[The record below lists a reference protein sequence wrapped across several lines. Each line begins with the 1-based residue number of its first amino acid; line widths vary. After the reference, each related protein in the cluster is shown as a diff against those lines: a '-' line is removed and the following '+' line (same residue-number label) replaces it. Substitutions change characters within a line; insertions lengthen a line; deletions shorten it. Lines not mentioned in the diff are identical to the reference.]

1 MCLFE
6 NDVPASYFC
15 TTNEF
20 GKRLDRERRPE
31 LLYGTYD
38 IKAPQGFSIRTPMQ
52 PTYVFMLDCS
62 IHAYETGFFHQ
73 SLQSI
78 KSCLE
83 SLPIPDQTRIC
94 LATYDITIQF
104 YVMPTDPNGEP
115 LIL

>member
-15 TTNEF
+15 STNEF

-38 IKAPQGFSIRTPMQ
+38 IKAPQGFSIRAPMQ

-62 IHAYETGFFHQ
+62 IQAYESGFFHQ

-78 KSCLE
+78 KSCIDTMLYPE
-83 SLPIPDQTRIC
+83 VTSVC
-94 LATYDITIQF
+94 FVTYDVTI
-104 YVMPTDPNGEP
+104 
-115 LIL
+115 